1 MSTEDKKKEDI
12 NEIDSWEDLNP
23 RIELLRGIY
32 SNGFEKPSPIQ
43 RKAIIPLFENKDLI
57 AQAQSGTGKTACF
70 SIGAL
75 QSVDTSIKS
84 PQVIPKLNF
93 QIWLIFIIHC

>member
-57 AQAQSGTGKTACF
+57 AQAHLVLEKLHVFQLVLYNQL
-70 SIGAL
+70 I
-75 QSVDTSIKS
+75 
-84 PQVIPKLNF
+84 QV
-93 QIWLIFIIHC
+93 

>member
-43 RKAIIPLFENKDLI
+43 RKAIIPLIEREIPIIGDSYVDIYIGIPERTTPGATGRVTLRGDYGFTRTL
-57 AQAQSGTGKTACF
+57 AAGVRGTM
-70 SIGAL
+70 
-75 QSVDTSIKS
+75 
-84 PQVIPKLNF
+84 
-93 QIWLIFIIHC
+93 